1 MGHYG
6 AEDSTS
12 VTPVRGSLT
21 DLSPKWDEVARGDE
35 PQKCSQGPI
44 VTPSPPSPPLHL
56 LLPSLPPS
64 LTSVSQPHCRLTSLS
79 SGPIYESQVR
89 SKSSAAILP
98 HNSEP
103 RNTKRGWGRRW
114 GDSGGNVL
122 VRHTQK
128 KEVHAVCVF
137 LSIFFLFF
145 LLNYEEFTMAI

>member
-44 VTPSPPSPPLHL
+44 VTPSPPPPPPSPP
-56 LLPSLPPS
+56 PPIPPS
-64 LTSVSQPHCRLTSLS
+64 LTSVSQPHRRLTSLS

-122 VRHTQK
+122 VTHTHTQ

>member
-6 AEDSTS
+6 AEDSTA

-35 PQKCSQGPI
+35 PQKCSRGPI
-44 VTPSPPSPPLHL
+44 VTPSPPSRPP
-56 LLPSLPPS
+56 PSPPPPIPPS
-64 LTSVSQPHCRLTSLS
+64 LTSVSPPHRRLTSLS

-103 RNTKRGWGRRW
+103 RNTKRGWGRWW
-114 GDSGGNVL
+114 GDSSGNVL
-122 VRHTQK
+122 VTHTQK
-128 KEVHAVCVF
+128 KKSTPCVF
-137 LSIFFLFF
+137 FFPSFF
-145 LLNYEEFTMAI
+145 FSSY